1 MRCLILAAGAS
12 RRLQSVTLGR
22 PKCLLPLGGKALL
35 QRIIEPVL
43 AAGVADLAMVTGH
56 RAPDIRTFL
65 ASAFP
70 GFRFT
75 LFHNLSYA
83 STNNL
88 YSLLLAKPFL
98 LASAGES
105 KVSRGDSLLLLDSDI
120 LFGKPLLDFFLG
132 QREVNRLAVR
142 VSGLHDT
149 EEVRV
154 QINRYRRIL
163 KIGKEIPLEQTF
175 GESIGM
181 EVFSPAAVRKLV
193 ATLDR
198 RVASGTGRTEFYEA
212 SFQEM
217 IDRGVLLKAID
228 ISAFPVAEIDTP
240 EDLRHAER
248 SILPLI
254 DDV

>member
-12 RRLQSVTLGR
+12 RRLQPVTLGK
-22 PKCLLPLGGKALL
+22 PKCLLSLGGKTLL
-35 QRIIEPVL
+35 QRIIEAVL
-43 AAGVADLAMVTGH
+43 GAGIADLAVVTGH
-56 RAPDIRTFL
+56 RAPEIRTFL

-70 GFRFT
+70 GNRFT
-75 LFHNLSYA
+75 LFHNPSYA

-98 LASAGES
+98 LSSGEQY
-105 KVSRGDSLLLLDSDI
+105 KVGRGDSLLLLDSDI
-120 LFGKPLLDFFLG
+120 LFGKPLLDFFLR

-154 QINRYRRIL
+154 QINRYRRVL

-181 EVFSPAAVRKLV
+181 EVFSAAALRKLV
-193 ATLDR
+193 AAMER
-198 RVASGTGRTEFYEA
+198 RVSSGPGRAEFYEA
-212 SFQEM
+212 SFQEI

-254 DDV
+254 DYV